1 MEFIIVE
8 HWHNGPDWTVQY
20 SEQIFAHCVG
30 HYVFISGRINILFD
44 FHDIF
49 FSYLFSC
56 IFFVFVFFSVHIFY
70 SVYNTKSRINYKADE
85 ITILQADALLMSH
98 VNIIEKEIDLA
109 TIDINSLCV
118 DKDTIRV
125 GQLFNR
131 VITLLWDAFM
141 VCGLKKFIV
150 SSTQINDWCFDLI
163 KICAFHSQRL
173 DSYDGPYFTHLL
185 HRIQQSKNYYSDCR
199 NRIHT
204 YRLYADGI

>member
-1 MEFIIVE
+1 M
-8 HWHNGPDWTVQY
+8 Y
-20 SEQIFAHCVG
+20 
-30 HYVFISGRINILFD
+30 
-44 FHDIF
+44 F
-49 FSYLFSC
+49 FGIC
-56 IFFVFVFFSVHIFY
+56 FFSVHIFY

-118 DKDTIRV
+118 GKDTVRV

-163 KICAFHSQRL
+163 KICAFYSQRL
-173 DSYDGPYFTHLL
+173 DSYDGLYFTHLL

-199 NRIHT
+199 NRIHS